1 MLINSWAD
9 CGLFRFQE
17 QYAELMLTH
26 AVNNFFD
33 RVEWIKEIICEFTKY
48 ILKPLVF
55 KVNSTGLMPYL
66 EHWIYAEK
74 STRHRLEAVH
84 HL

>member
-1 MLINSWAD
+1 MLINPWAD
-9 CGLFRFQE
+9 FGLFRFQE
-17 QYAELMLTH
+17 QYAEPMLAH

-55 KVNSTGLMPYL
+55 KLIQQV
-66 EHWIYAEK
+66 
-74 STRHRLEAVH
+74 
-84 HL
+84 